1 MFTMMKRTIFRIGM
15 GLGIVSL
22 CLTGV
27 PQAHASGCKEPTAEK
42 RAELVRYVV
51 KRFRAGAE
59 SQVILVES
67 AAANQS
73 CFWKLKYE
81 IGAAKKDITLF
92 LSPDGNYLT
101 PAVYDLKA
109 DPLAEER
116 ASQHEAQEALL
127 VGRPP
132 SKGPATAPV
141 EVVEFSDF
149 ECPYCKRMT
158 DVLEKEVLP
167 AEGAKVRLVFQ
178 SFPLPMHPWA
188 KQAAQIAECAQLQSP
203 DAFWKIHDFLF
214 QNQSTFT
221 SDNLRAK
228 VTEAIAGDT
237 ALNKTEFQSCLE
249 QDLAAGLVQKSYAT
263 GEKYGVRATPTIFI
277 NGARFEGFRSA
288 EQMETLIES
297 AARGEVLD
305 SAPVPTSGDPTRPS
319 PAPQCTPPTAAR
331 QTGAAQ

>member
-1 MFTMMKRTIFRIGM
+1 MGIGM
-15 GLGIVSL
+15 AIVSV
-22 CLTGV
+22 CLPGV
-27 PQAHASGCKEPTAEK
+27 VQHAYAGGCKEPTAEK

-59 SQVILVES
+59 NQVILVES
-67 AAANQS
+67 AAANDS
-73 CFWKLKYE
+73 CFWKMKYE
-81 IGAAKKDITLF
+81 IGAVRKDITLY

-101 PAVYDLKA
+101 PDVYDLKA

-116 ASQHEAQEALL
+116 ASQHEVQEAVL

-188 KQAAQIAECAQLQSP
+188 KQAAQMAECAQLQNP
-203 DAFWKIHDFLF
+203 DAFWKVHDFLF
-214 QNQSTFT
+214 QNQSTIT
-221 SDNLRAK
+221 NDNLRAK
-228 VTEAIAGDT
+228 VDAAIAGD
-237 ALNKTEFQSCLE
+237 ASLNKAAFESCVD
-249 QDLAAGLVQKSYAT
+249 QDLAVGPVQKSYAT
-263 GEKYGVRATPTIFI
+263 GQKYGVRATPTIFI
-277 NGARFEGFRSA
+277 NGARFEGLRSA
-288 EQMETLIES
+288 SQIQTLIEA

-305 SAPVPTSGDPTRPS
+305 SALVSTSGDPARPS
-319 PAPQCTPPTAAR
+319 PTSQCTPPTAAR